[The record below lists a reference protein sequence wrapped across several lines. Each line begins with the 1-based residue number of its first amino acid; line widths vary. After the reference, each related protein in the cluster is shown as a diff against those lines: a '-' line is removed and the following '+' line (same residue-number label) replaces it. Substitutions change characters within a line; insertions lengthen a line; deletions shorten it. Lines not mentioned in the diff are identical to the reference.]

1 MAEKP
6 NKTKEIEIHPEGWKL
21 FERAVDVV
29 AKSPPG
35 RVSKPTGLFDEQN
48 CEHDAAN
55 RASTNLPIFAK
66 DTAR

>member
-1 MAEKP
+1 MLLGEHGGDPMMAH
-6 NKTKEIEIHPEGWKL
+6 IAMM
-21 FERAVDVV
+21 RACTGISRKRHLYRD
-29 AKSPPG
+29 G